1 MESSCSVCLINYIG
15 QSNDALKKADKIL
28 TGSEQSSLV
37 LKYVRK
43 KKYSHNY
50 AVCVS

>member
-1 MESSCSVCLINYIG
+1 MVQKRFNPFTQQRSGGFYVQDSQISAQI
-15 QSNDALKKADKIL
+15 
-28 TGSEQSSLV
+28 